1 MKRKSCAKADRA
13 WQPFPAV
20 LPKEQGVYLL
30 TVYDPT
36 YNTNFITMGLYSLSH
51 RRFAPDRG
59 RSKNVLAWRN
69 VPKPYSRKP
78 QEAAE

>member
-1 MKRKSCAKADRA
+1 MKRTRAKADYE

-20 LPKEQGVYLL
+20 HPLEQGGYLL
-30 TVYDPT
+30 TVYDPVCDT
-36 YNTNFITMGLYSLSH
+36 SFTTLGLYSLAH

-69 VPKPYSRKP
+69 VPKPYQRRQP
-78 QEAAE
+78 QEGAQ